1 MANRHKSKGGSAGKS
16 LFLKGV
22 TETGADDY
30 SGSGKPNVVKEAKS
44 KTDAFK
50 KGGKV
55 MGKKSKSRMD
65 KFARGGRTGGSPFSS
80 AKIRENTDAAK

>member
-1 MANRHKSKGGSAGKS
+1 MANRHKSQASGKSGAQSQAYSGGS
-16 LFLKGV
+16 
-22 TETGADDY
+22 
-30 SGSGKPNVVKEAKS
+30 SGTAKIARS
-44 KTDAFK
+44 TSDGFK

-80 AKIRENTDAAK
+80 AKISENTDAKG